1 MIQRDKIDKYL
12 SALEAGMRV
21 IYEDFKIHN
30 LDEVEKT
37 RIDATAQI
45 EENMYF
51 MDTIGRE
58 NFLARIIYKFQD
70 ACFFYLRGNIEAFN
84 KPETQK
90 KYAYLKWVKENAQAF
105 IIELKIIEKVFVLN
119 RLKSDLPIWEYAKD
133 YENRKII
140 FENDKI
146 IFGNLK
152 DLQEHSDKVLKGN
165 FIKHSQRDL
174 FIKQFA
180 AIKPD
185 EKNKVDWLG
194 SDTQL
199 IGYMIKIM
207 NNKKRNVA
215 YAKKI
220 FNRPDLKDNA
230 YNWENIPEI
239 NKLFR

>member
-21 IYEDFKIHN
+21 IYEDFKIPN

-37 RIDATAQI
+37 RMEATAQI
-45 EENMYF
+45 YDNLYF

-58 NFLARIIYKFQD
+58 NFLARIIYNFQD
-70 ACFFYLRGNIEAFN
+70 VCFYHLNSDLYAFS
-84 KPETQK
+84 KPEYK
-90 KYAYLKWVKENAQAF
+90 KEFDYLTWEIENIKAF
-105 IIELKIIEKVFVLN
+105 IIELKMIKKVFVLN
-119 RLKSDLPIWEYAKD
+119 GLKNDLPIWEYAKD
-133 YENRKII
+133 YENRQII

-146 IFGNLK
+146 IFDNLK
-152 DLQEHSDKVLKGN
+152 DLQQHADKVLKGN
-165 FIKHSQRDL
+165 FIKKSQRDL

-199 IGYMIKIM
+199 IRYMVKIM